1 MQKKRYNDKEK
12 VYLEKNGKYVGIV
25 KVLVYHEQLLL
36 ANNVPG
42 LCPMFC
48 YEWCLLRNKICY
60 LFLKIWKVFKHFPKK
75 KKNSFCSCI
84 GLVYQKWY
92 KFIL

>member
-42 LCPMFC
+42 LVCVPCFVM
-48 YEWCLLRNKICY
+48 N
-60 LFLKIWKVFKHFPKK
+60 
-75 KKNSFCSCI
+75 
-84 GLVYQKWY
+84 GVY
-92 KFIL
+92 